1 VDAQWKKRDALFDK
15 TVDRSKKQST
25 PSTRKY
31 VDFYR
36 QWLPRLSP
44 IFGAQPTASREDETR
59 IAPDGMRY
67 TKREFVDFF
76 GGLDEWRAAA
86 ARRRF
91 ADVGAAPGGM
101 SETLVKVYGWHGH
114 AFSLAVR
121 EEGFGMSFR
130 HPWLTYDD
138 ANLAEDSSWRDMLR
152 VAPPASCDF
161 INLGIVVDRGQQ
173 KDDAMR
179 SKIDAAR
186 SKCEA
191 EGKSAPSCD
200 GEDGDG
206 AGVLSFLAILANEL
220 RFGLQALA
228 PGGCLYF
235 AYQTGGNLPLLYRI
249 LLVLRPAFARMRLTP
264 TFAAHRT
271 PVYIFLGEYAG
282 LESEAGAAALAFF
295 HETPTTGATALNAWH
310 VSEWSERVTA
320 LHEELVDDLHGVWAT
335 QTAHLLETRLR
346 AEQEYGVDSQEG
358 PALII

>member
-67 TKREFVDFF
+67 TKCEFVDFF

-173 KDDAMR
+173 KDDATR

-220 RFGLQALA
+220 RFGLQAL
-228 PGGCLYF
+228 GI
-235 AYQTGGNLPLLYRI
+235 QQW
-249 LLVLRPAFARMRLTP
+249 
-264 TFAAHRT
+264 
-271 PVYIFLGEYAG
+271 
-282 LESEAGAAALAFF
+282 LEPMTSA
-295 HETPTTGATALNAWH
+295 
-310 VSEWSERVTA
+310 VM
-320 LHEELVDDLHGVWAT
+320 
-335 QTAHLLETRLR
+335 
-346 AEQEYGVDSQEG
+346 
-358 PALII
+358 LI